1 MITLAYRT
9 VWRTKEIK
17 LKQNLSECARSFCGL
32 SITLMCCNYKLLSL
46 FHTLQLSFSLPL
58 LLFLSLSG
66 VSLFGAIISFAPI
79 QLSWLTNTSHGQQIN
94 KRLLQQQQQLGRQKQ
109 QQWLL
114 QQLKQQLRLRQRLRL
129 QQMQFTTHLTFA
141 SSRWRRRNHVAQ
153 WSQIDCALRLKS
165 LSILLSNSELN
176 FEPT

>member
-1 MITLAYRT
+1 M
-9 VWRTKEIK
+9 
-17 LKQNLSECARSFCGL
+17 SECARSFRGL
-32 SITLMCCNYKLLSL
+32 SITLMCCNDNLLSL
-46 FHTLQLSFSLPL
+46 SLFLPHSNSRSLSLT
-58 LLFLSLSG
+58 LSLSLFG

-79 QLSWLTNTSHGQQIN
+79 QLRWLTNTSHGQQIN
-94 KRLLQQQQQLGRQKQ
+94 KRLLQQQQLGRQKQ

-114 QQLKQQLRLRQRLRL
+114 QQLQQQLRLRLRLRL

-153 WSQIDCALRLKS
+153 WGQIDCALRLKS

-176 FEPT
+176 YQLT